1 MDSTKIYNVWVDK
14 YDCVHITSEKPNGDV
29 IYSSDDFDSAM
40 KIARRIYE
48 GKDSALKITL

>member
-1 MDSTKIYNVWVDK
+1 MESTKIYYVWVDRF
-14 YDCVHITSEKPNGDV
+14 DCVHMTSEKPKDNI
-29 IYSSDDFDSAM
+29 IYSSGEFDSAI

>member
-1 MDSTKIYNVWVDK
+1 MDRTKIYNVWVDK